1 MHEAR
6 AEVGARWKRGL
17 QVIENFSEKKGTNGA
32 KACVSQMAVPCV
44 ENYGV
49 CEQSKATH
57 GNEEASGRA
66 VCFNREVRNDLILKM
81 LEHFEK

>member
-1 MHEAR
+1 
-6 AEVGARWKRGL
+6 
-17 QVIENFSEKKGTNGA
+17 
-32 KACVSQMAVPCV
+32 MAVPGMR
-44 ENYGV
+44 NYGV

-81 LEHFEK
+81 LEHFEKQGN